1 MIVADGADRKNECDL
16 VFSADQAT
24 TQAMAFAIRK
34 GSGIVYVVS
43 NKDALQHFG
52 LYPATTVN
60 SDRFSIGAYVST
72 TFVPGSSNGLSAADR
87 AATARALCNRS
98 NTPDAFSKPGH
109 MFPVASHADG
119 VLGRPGHTEA
129 AYDLCRLAGRMP
141 VACLTELTNEDG
153 TMLRWQGAVEFG
165 QKHGIPVI
173 TVDQIMRRRQMSPE
187 FPNAPNPDSI
197 PSIRGLDLPAFDG
210 SGLRIAIVAA
220 RWNSVVT
227 RSLVMGARDA
237 LESCNVRDITIE
249 YVAGSYE
256 IPAAAQVLLESR
268 KFDGIICV
276 GCLIKGQSMHFEY
289 VSEAVTQGIMRLNL
303 DYKARVLAVCQH
315 VLCIV
320 SSMHRCLSFTAFS
333 PCYLKSKPDKD
344 REYRVLTT
352 VAGSV
357 WIGKLTKPPPPP
369 GRIRLNLQ
377 VVPSQGGVSR
387 AWNLAFCGSATLR
400 RQTQHQYLYPGQPL
414 RVAS

>member
-1 MIVADGADRKNECDL
+1 MNKISQGKSVCSQESIDESIHAFQAGQFVIVADGADRKNECDL

-43 NKDALQHFG
+43 NKEALQHFG
-52 LYPATTVN
+52 FYPATTVN

-72 TFVPGSSNGLSAADR
+72 TFVPGSSTGLSAADR

-98 NTPDAFSKPGH
+98 NTPDVFSKPGH

-173 TVDQIMRRRQMSPE
+173 TVDQIMRRRQMSPQ

-210 SGLRIAIVAA
+210 SGLRIAIVGA
-220 RWNSVVT
+220 RWNSVIT
-227 RSLVMGARDA
+227 RSLVMGAREA
-237 LESCNVRDITIE
+237 LESCNVRDISIE

-303 DYKARVLAVCQH
+303 DYKVRASGRDTVVILSVGVVLRFVVAQVPVVYGILSVLSEEQARQRSG
-315 VLCIV
+315 I
-320 SSMHRCLSFTAFS
+320 SSAHNSGRECL
-333 PCYLKSKPDKD
+333 D
-344 REYRVLTT
+344 
-352 VAGSV
+352 
-357 WIGKLTKPPPPP
+357 
-369 GRIRLNLQ
+369 
-377 VVPSQGGVSR
+377 
-387 AWNLAFCGSATLR
+387 
-400 RQTQHQYLYPGQPL
+400 
-414 RVAS
+414 